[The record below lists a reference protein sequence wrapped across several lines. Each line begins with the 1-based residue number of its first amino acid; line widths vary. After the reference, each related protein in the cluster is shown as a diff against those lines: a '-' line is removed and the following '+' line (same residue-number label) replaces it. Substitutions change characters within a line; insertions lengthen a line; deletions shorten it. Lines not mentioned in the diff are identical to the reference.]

1 MANLLEAITYGIPG
15 IIKSREA
22 QAEYANK
29 QAERALQQKKFELE
43 ERKVRLE
50 ELDRLQAIQ
59 QRQEQ
64 QALRK
69 QLENLIPLE
78 APATPVNP
86 MDLGDLGPAGV
97 PMRPTATGGMEIPGQ
112 EIPGAQ
118 LRRALVAA
126 YPEKAPQFLA
136 PELGM
141 DPLTQRLLQGMPS
154 GGGLSPG
161 VTVTTPTTP
170 GGMPRLTFDPIKA
183 QEFTEK
189 AKRYGAASAALET
202 VGRMRA
208 SQAPDYNVMLE
219 TLAPH
224 LEDPRVGAVHQHL
237 MAEQERIAKATQP
250 AQTGDREAVAEELFD
265 RPWAKLTQPEK
276 TRVNTT
282 LETRL
287 RERLGERFKGLA
299 GVRTVNMLDTLT
311 GNRPVTI
318 TVQQLLDAPEGRY
331 ISQAGG
337 QKALNQTALIEDI
350 RGAIDL
356 TRQSLANLRTD
367 FTATQAAQLA
377 IALGGP
383 RAGQSAMDAIL
394 ASTVGKTLTPEQIDY
409 VTNLAQLKENAMA
422 MRSVLGAGQGSDE
435 LRAAIMATLP
445 SPRTPTRAYAKSALD
460 KFEGQINRLARGV
473 PEVPL
478 RPGQA
483 PTPTGPAG
491 PPGNRPRI
499 LEIRPKGP

>member
-15 IIKSREA
+15 IIASR
-22 QAEYANK
+22 QAEAEHKNK
-29 QAERALQQKKFELE
+29 QADRALKQQ
-43 ERKVRLE
+43 
-50 ELDRLQAIQ
+50 ELDLRQREMRMRELDYAQTLQ
-59 QRQEQ
+59 QRQLEQ
-64 QALRK
+64 QTRQQVSELFAEK
-69 QLENLIPLE
+69 PPQTI
-78 APATPVNP
+78 APVLPGSPDYGVGEQAAGGLPV
-86 MDLGDLGPAGV
+86 
-97 PMRPTATGGMEIPGQ
+97 EIPGR
-112 EIPGAQ
+112 PGNRPLQ
-118 LRRALVAA
+118 LAIQGGMLKGNELMRT
-126 YPEKAPQFLA
+126 LA

-141 DPLTQRLLQGMPS
+141 DPWTKRLLQGMSPE
-154 GGGLSPG
+154 GGISPG
-161 VTVTTPTTP
+161 VTLSTPTTP
-170 GGMPRLTFDPIKA
+170 GGPPRLTFDPIKA

-202 VGRMRA
+202 VGKMRA
-208 SQAPDYNVMLE
+208 SQAPDYNAMLE
-219 TLAPH
+219 ILAPH
-224 LEDPRVGAVHQHL
+224 LEDTRVGALHQRL
-237 MAEQERIAKATQP
+237 MAEQERNQKLGQP
-250 AQTGDREAVAEELFD
+250 PQTGDREAVAEELFD

-350 RGAIDL
+350 RGAIEL
-356 TRQSLANLRTD
+356 TRQSLANLKTD
-367 FTATQAAQLA
+367 FTATQAAQLS

-394 ASTVGKTLTPEQIDY
+394 ASSIGKSLSPEQIDY

-435 LRAAIMATLP
+435 LRAAITATLP

-483 PTPTGPAG
+483 PTPAGPAG
-491 PPGNRPRI
+491 PPTNRPRI